1 MQIFGKPHRGVPE
14 GVWVAWGE
22 GGRQEMMQRVSSTGT
37 SSVPTRVS
45 RSRCRYPLRRF
56 VRS

>member
-22 GGRQEMMQRVSSTGT
+22 GGRQAESQQHRHVERADPGVE
-37 SSVPTRVS
+37 VPVP
-45 RSRCRYPLRRF
+45 YPLRQF